1 MTRTSRVSPSYAPDK
16 TSGTQLVNAE
26 NLGANGPV
34 VQKLHPNENRDIKT
48 AVKKCNTSTGRLTH
62 LKNYKTGIR
71 TVRTPILETEAN
83 TGTSSNP
90 LSVLTSIGTPSQK
103 HHKQ

>member
-1 MTRTSRVSPSYAPDK
+1 M
-16 TSGTQLVNAE
+16 
-26 NLGANGPV
+26 GANGPV

-48 AVKKCNTSTGRLTH
+48 AVKKCNTSTGRLAH
-62 LKNYKTGIR
+62 LKNYKIGDR

-90 LSVLTSIGTPSQK
+90 FSVLTSIGTPSQK
-103 HHKQ
+103 QVPPRSGTIINSDKKIFEITKCD